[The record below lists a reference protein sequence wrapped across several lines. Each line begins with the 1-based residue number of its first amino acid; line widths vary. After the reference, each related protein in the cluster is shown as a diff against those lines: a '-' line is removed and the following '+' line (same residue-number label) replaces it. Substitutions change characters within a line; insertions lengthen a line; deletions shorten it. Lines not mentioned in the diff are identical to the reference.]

1 MADPAVNTIELRVLE
16 SLNQAPEPIDMDYLI
31 TNILDSDSHIRAVDV
46 KIAALDLVS
55 KGEVS
60 LTDSWQLCRAC

>member
-16 SLNQAPEPIDMDYLI
+16 SLNRAPEPIDMDDLI

-60 LTDSWQLCRAC
+60 LTDSWQLSRAC